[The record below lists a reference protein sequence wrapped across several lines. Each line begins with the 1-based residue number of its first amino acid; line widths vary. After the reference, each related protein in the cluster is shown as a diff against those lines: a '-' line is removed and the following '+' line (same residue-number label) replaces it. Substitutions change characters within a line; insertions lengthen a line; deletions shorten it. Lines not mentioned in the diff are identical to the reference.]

1 MSLDE
6 GGRLRTLKM
15 VVRLTSVLRMY
26 LRQTRGRKLSKKVY
40 TYRVRMIRVAISKE
54 TGYALLILATLDWL
68 PYYYDSVDR
77 AGWIYGGWSRR
88 FQLAL
93 VAMQ

>member
-1 MSLDE
+1 
-6 GGRLRTLKM
+6 
-15 VVRLTSVLRMY
+15 
-26 LRQTRGRKLSKKVY
+26 
-40 TYRVRMIRVAISKE
+40 MIRVAISKE

-68 PYYYDSVDR
+68 PYYYDSIDR